1 MIEDDQVYNVVV
13 TSLDLIMI
21 FFMVMPIVIGGYG
34 NLFVP
39 LTVGSPDMVLPRMNN
54 LSFWLLPPALILLIG
69 STLSG
74 TGAGTGRLPP

>member
-1 MIEDDQVYNVVV
+1 
-13 TSLDLIMI
+13 
-21 FFMVMPIVIGGYG
+21 MVMPIVIGGYG

-39 LTVGSPDMVLPRMNN
+39 LMVGPPDMVFPRMNN

-74 TGAGTGRLPP
+74 TGAGTG